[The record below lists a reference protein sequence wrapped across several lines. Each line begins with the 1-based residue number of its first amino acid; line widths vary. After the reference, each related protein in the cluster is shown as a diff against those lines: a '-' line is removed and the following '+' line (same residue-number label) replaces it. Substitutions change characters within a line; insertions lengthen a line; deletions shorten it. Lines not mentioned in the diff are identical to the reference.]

1 MISNSYFCLPQHP
14 VKVLHSLLLHLCLFR
29 QHLVSC
35 AGTLNQSPLPLTW
48 ALGTNI
54 QLCISLQPRLSHKGQ
69 ATTVA
74 HNIDPSAIAE
84 ILFSMIQPSL
94 TLIHPP
100 VFRPAIYFPRKA
112 PVSPFSPDGSSVT
125 SRLLTTLSTCCSSS
139 HLSFLLL
146 ASGKIIDLRRP
157 GNYGK
162 NMARVKGGT
171 KVDSR
176 PFYSTS
182 GLSFR
187 EE

>member
-1 MISNSYFCLPQHP
+1 MIPNSYFCLPQHP

-35 AGTLNQSPLPLTW
+35 VGTLNQPPLPLTW
-48 ALGTNI
+48 ASGTNV

-84 ILFSMIQPSL
+84 ILFSIIQPSL
-94 TLIHPP
+94 TLINPP
-100 VFRPAIYFPRKA
+100 VFRTAIYFPRKA
-112 PVSPFSPDGSSVT
+112 PVTPFSPDGSNVI

-146 ASGKIIDLRRP
+146 ASGKPTGLHRP
-157 GNYGK
+157 GNYGE
-162 NMARVKGGT
+162 NVARVK
-171 KVDSR
+171 
-176 PFYSTS
+176 
-182 GLSFR
+182 
-187 EE
+187 